1 MWVGSE
7 SGIVQPKN
15 ADLQKKPTKIALAE
29 KNMMVLIL
37 KFSYFRP
44 GGSEDCSMTI
54 CHLYQVTRTPD
65 LFPQNSPR
73 RKLQLTQL
81 INPAWL
87 ACYPIIPL
95 QHRAEFSVPPTRC

>member
-29 KNMMVLIL
+29 KNMMVFIL
-37 KFSYFRP
+37 KFSYFPP

-54 CHLYQVTRTPD
+54 
-65 LFPQNSPR
+65 
-73 RKLQLTQL
+73 
-81 INPAWL
+81 
-87 ACYPIIPL
+87 
-95 QHRAEFSVPPTRC
+95 